1 MILSAPSTNKVK
13 QKQVL
18 LAMCSILTGLYL
30 ENRSEA
36 LLYCKLNHSQ
46 YLEGKQSEDN
56 SSFEILREETL
67 LSHVGFAYYNMASNE
82 AYLENRQV
90 YLAKAL

>member
-1 MILSAPSTNKVK
+1 MVLSAPATNKVK

-18 LAMCSILTGLYL
+18 VAMCSILTGLYL

-46 YLEGKQSEDN
+46 YLEDKQKDEN
-56 SSFEILREETL
+56 SSSEILRE
-67 LSHVGFAYYNMASNE
+67 
-82 AYLENRQV
+82 
-90 YLAKAL
+90 